1 MTYQNFIE
9 RYRKLLLEIIPD
21 FYKEEEIINF
31 TFKRPADGKSYFAG
45 PKPSVDIKYRVEIY
59 SGRRITDEE
68 FSALKEPCFKQHK
81 KWRKKYSTF
90 VNKMKDILPY
100 IDHPNLPLFRFRLFK
115 LNHKYKYLEDVL
127 DDKTPLSIFIC
138 FVSYLVSLRKMGK
151 DANTAETII
160 RNKMIDQEDEYI
172 QKNRDRINNLEI
184 SAGVISIET
193 ILTYNKTTGKFRFG
207 SLESIAVSA
216 TPTARA
222 RNMAENLIK
231 CWMKGVP
238 CLLSEFGID
247 PDRTTPQGILDT
259 ISDIRNILKDIK
271 VNMPQC
277 TDSGYSPPSEPENF
291 NIE

>member
-21 FYKEEEIINF
+21 FYKEEGIINF
-31 TFKRPADGKSYFAG
+31 TFKRPDDGKNYFAG

-100 IDHPNLPLFRFRLFK
+100 IDHPNLPLFRLRLFK

-172 QKNRDRINNLEI
+172 QKNKDRIEKVLGGKVKKKSAVRI
-184 SAGVISIET
+184 SDNKFKQLCNEVERECPRK
-193 ILTYNKTTGKFRFG
+193 LTDERIFFKELSKMSKSNKYDQTGKG
-207 SLESIAVSA
+207 Y
-216 TPTARA
+216 TPLTAKR
-222 RNMAENLIK
+222 RYYE
-231 CWMKGVP
+231 V
-238 CLLSEFGID
+238 F
-247 PDRTTPQGILDT
+247 
-259 ISDIRNILKDIK
+259 
-271 VNMPQC
+271 
-277 TDSGYSPPSEPENF
+277 PSKKANQ
-291 NIE
+291 